1 MFSASIGQ
9 QNGRDTPI
17 SKYSS
22 KTNLQINAE
31 RYMDERS
38 MLGVSAFFGWLNG
51 PLSLNDVSIW
61 AISGYAVL
69 VLFKHTL
76 NWFISD
82 FKFKIIH
89 AY

>member
-38 MLGVSAFFGWLNG
+38 MLGVSAFFG
-51 PLSLNDVSIW
+51 
-61 AISGYAVL
+61 
-69 VLFKHTL
+69 
-76 NWFISD
+76 
-82 FKFKIIH
+82 
-89 AY
+89 